1 MIETVSALMGLVS
14 AGIFLA
20 HAFEGYRT
28 RAWRHSRERQASP
41 LSRRRVRRI
50 LIDPTE
56 HRRRER
62 QVSHAQ
68 PWPGIW
74 QLPGIDRGRFGA
86 ALLEPRGTGLRL

>member
-28 RAWRHSRERQASP
+28 RAWRHSRGRHCITSSQ
-41 LSRRRVRRI
+41 RHVRTI
-50 LIDPTE
+50 LINPIE
-56 HRRRER
+56 HRRREQ

-68 PWPGIW
+68 PWPRIRR
-74 QLPGIDRGRFGA
+74 LSCIDRRRSGA
-86 ALLEPRGTGLRL
+86 ALLEPRGTGFRL

>member
-28 RAWRHSRERQASP
+28 RAWGHSRGRQASP
-41 LSRRRVRRI
+41 LSRRHVRTI

-68 PWPGIW
+68 SWPGIRW
-74 QLPGIDRGRFGA
+74 LPGIDRRRSGA
-86 ALLEPRGTGLRL
+86 VVLEPHGIGLRL